1 MPLYKGDN
9 IYNIHEEILVLSYQN
24 DLQEWKCMKVNLCG
38 YKDSTIK
45 YSGMMEEMPTRLFS
59 SL

>member
-1 MPLYKGDN
+1 
-9 IYNIHEEILVLSYQN
+9 
-24 DLQEWKCMKVNLCG
+24 VNLCG

-59 SL
+59 SLWFSFFFFFFSFLGGGSLSPSAFFGQL